1 MGLAEDIFEI
11 KVDFPALG
19 FPKSPTSAKTFSSS
33 LIFIVSPNFP
43 SVVFLGALLVDVLNL
58 ALPSPPFP
66 PVTTVYSWSDFV
78 RSQRNSS
85 VSSLISIVLVAPL
98 G

>member
-19 FPKSPTSAKTFSSS
+19 LPKSPTSAKTFSSN
-33 LIFIVSPNFP
+33 LIFTISPNFP

-58 ALPSPPFP
+58 ALPRPPLP
-66 PVTTVYSWSDFV
+66 PVTAVYTWV
-78 RSQRNSS
+78 
-85 VSSLISIVLVAPL
+85 
-98 G
+98 